1 MDIKPTVD
9 DVKSGTVFGENS
21 SETGTYLGETTV
33 EVNTGRIIQPISETQ
48 SLVV

>member
-1 MDIKPTVD
+1 MDIKPAIT

-21 SETGTYLGETTV
+21 SETGVYLGETTV
-33 EVNTGRIIQPISETQ
+33 EVNTGRIIKPISQTQ